1 MTELLSP
8 TVAGILMIAGGAIP
22 GFVVYWLRTEPQG
35 IVVRWFRFA
44 MLCGMVW
51 SVTFG
56 LIVLV
61 ESSVLRLALTN
72 VFIIAVPSAAI
83 ATFAFSYEF
92 TFREPVPKPVL
103 LLYVPVGLLFVL
115 AWFNPGQLIYTV
127 ADPYQT
133 STILVPAEPGSIR
146 LFLNVIGGPLI
157 VIMAAGLV
165 IGELLRTDNRTRTIQ
180 AGVVLLLIV
189 STLVPGVIKALELVP
204 SYFDPSVIGW
214 STVGVV
220 VATTF
225 KRFDLFGLSPNAKR
239 RVFDELPDPVVVVTP
254 DGTVS
259 DINEAARTVL
269 AVDIGMTT
277 ADLREANPALEAV
290 LDGTA
295 ATVELSV
302 DGSRRVFEYTEK
314 PVSQG
319 YGTEGRVL
327 FFRDVT
333 AQTTTAEK
341 LEEKTD
347 RLEAFATR
355 VSHDLRGPITNALS
369 QTKLARREMDEPT
382 ELDEIA
388 ETLTHAETLI
398 DDILALARG
407 GKQPDSEQVA
417 LADHATQAWST
428 VSTPDASL
436 VVETEQTI
444 SADSGQLLRLLE
456 NLFRN
461 AVEHGGDDV
470 TVRLG
475 STADGFYVADDG
487 VGIPVEHRDAV
498 FEERTTFDDGGTGYG
513 LAIVSDI
520 VDVHGWS
527 VSVTDSESGGAR
539 FDISGVTLVDTATAT
554 A

>member
-8 TVAGILMIAGGAIP
+8 TVAGILTIAGGAIP
-22 GFVVYWLRTEPQG
+22 GFIVYWLRTEPQG

-44 MLCGMVW
+44 MFCGMVW

-92 TFREPVPKPVL
+92 TFRKPVPKPVL
-103 LLYVPVGLLFVL
+103 LLYVPVVLLFVL

-165 IGELLRTDNRTRTIQ
+165 TGELLRTNNRTRTIQ

-189 STLVPGVIKALELVP
+189 STLIPGVIKALELVP

-214 STVGVV
+214 SVSGLV
-220 VATTF
+220 VATMF

-277 ADLREANPALEAV
+277 AALREANPALDAV

-319 YGTEGRVL
+319 YGTEGCVL

-341 LEEKTD
+341 LAEKTD

-369 QTKLARREMDEPT
+369 LTKLARREMDEPT
-382 ELDEIA
+382 ELAEIA

-398 DDILALARG
+398 DDILAMARSG
-407 GKQPDSEQVA
+407 QEPECEPIAVA
-417 LADHATQAWST
+417 TLATQAWST

-520 VDVHGWS
+520 ADAHGWS